1 MAPALTI
8 TDDAGVRTI
17 TLDRP
22 EKRNAVTVA
31 ELRAARRAVRE
42 RGAGVRAIVF
52 TGAGDRA
59 FCAGMHLDE
68 FRDLDP
74 ASARLL
80 ITEVRDLL
88 ATVRTAPVATAAM
101 VNGHCIGV
109 GLELALVCDL
119 RIAVP
124 DALFGLPEVAVGIP
138 SIADAALLQ
147 QHVGLALAKEMIL
160 TGDLRATA
168 TMERAGLLNRV
179 VAPADLRA
187 ATLELLGRVTRHTR
201 TVVAAQKRLFETW
214 QHATLSDGAEASLDE
229 FAALFEAPET
239 LDAVRRAAQRQ

>member
-1 MAPALTI
+1 MVPALTI

-42 RGAGVRAIVF
+42 RGDDVRAIVL

-88 ATVRTAPVATAAM
+88 ATVRTAPVPTAAM

-109 GLELALVCDL
+109 GFELALVCDL
-119 RIAVP
+119 RVAVP

-160 TGDLRATA
+160 TGDLRPAA
-168 TMERAGLLNRV
+168 AMERAGLLNRV
-179 VAPADLRA
+179 VPPAELRA
-187 ATLELLGRVTRHTR
+187 TTLELLGRVTRHTR
-201 TVVAAQKRLFETW
+201 TVIAAQKRLFETW
-214 QHATLSDGAEASLDE
+214 QHASLSDGAETSLGE
-229 FAALFEAPET
+229 FAAVFAVPET
-239 LDAVRRAAQRQ
+239 LDAVRRAARRS

>member
-1 MAPALTI
+1 MVPALTI

-22 EKRNAVTVA
+22 QKRNAVTVA
-31 ELRAARRAVRE
+31 ELRAARRAVLE
-42 RGAGVRAIVF
+42 RGEDVRAIVF

-74 ASARLL
+74 ASARAL

-88 ATVRTAPVATAAM
+88 AAVRTAPVATAAT

-160 TGDLRATA
+160 TGDLYPTA
-168 TMERAGLLNRV
+168 AMERAGLLNRV
-179 VAPADLRA
+179 VPPAELRA
-187 ATLELLGRVTRHTR
+187 TTLELLGRVTRHTR

-214 QHATLSDGAEASLDE
+214 QHATLSAGAEASLGE
-229 FAALFEAPET
+229 FAAVFAAPET
-239 LDAVRRAAQRQ
+239 LDAVRRAARSR